1 MNRPLVKT
9 SIIKPISIHLPRTRT
24 TREKILAWSYIELPL
39 LLKQTRELHMYA
51 HITGILVIKNGQ
63 LEVHVEGN
71 I

>member
-9 SIIKPISIHLPRTRT
+9 SIIKPTGIHLPRT